1 LFYQIFGLKI
11 NKTMNFPNKGLLE
24 PALV

>member
-1 LFYQIFGLKI
+1 LFYQLVLKI
-11 NKTMNFPNKGLLE
+11 NKAMNFPNKGLLE